1 MKNKVNS
8 WHGAVVFFL
17 MTIILVLFSWV
28 GNLYGWEPVQS
39 LLSEEGIRWALNHV
53 VADYVQSPALGI
65 VLLMLMGLGIVVRS
79 GFHDAFRRIFYKGTP
94 LSGKERRSL
103 MLSLVVGVTYVLIVF
118 LSVPFLKSV
127 TDTLLHSPF
136 QKGLFYILSFGF
148 GLIGLV
154 YGYASNHFR
163 NLRQVID
170 GMSCLI
176 SRMAGYFV
184 TLFFIVQFFSILSYT
199 RIPEWIGIHT
209 TNVDILFHV
218 CCFLPLFLSFLKKTG
233 Q

>member
-1 MKNKVNS
+1 MKNKERA
-8 WHGAVVFFL
+8 WHWSVVFFV
-17 MTIILVLFSWV
+17 MTMVLALFSWV

-53 VADYVQSPALGI
+53 VSDYVQSPALGI
-65 VLLMLMGLGIVVRS
+65 VLLMLMGVGIFVRS
-79 GFHDAFRRIFYKGTP
+79 GFYDAFRRIFCKETP

-103 MLSLVVGVTYVLIVF
+103 MVSLAVGVIYVLIVF

-136 QKGLFYILSFGF
+136 QKGLFYILSFGL

-163 NLRQVID
+163 NVRQVID

-176 SRMAGYFV
+176 SRMSGYFV

-209 TNVDILFHV
+209 TIVDIFFQV
-218 CCFLPLFLSFLKKTG
+218 CCFLPILCCLLSVKR
-233 Q
+233 